1 MTGPGVR
8 RTSLRARLA
17 ESLSHE
23 LHAGPPATVW
33 VQAGLILV
41 ASLIFGFQFVAF
53 KESFHSVGPWTLL
66 AIRAVV
72 SIPLMLGVMRW
83 VRVPIAASRSE
94 LMRIALPAALL
105 LGSHTT
111 FMLGVHR
118 LSAGLTATLVS
129 MTPIVSIALGLLFRA
144 ERVGLLGLVGAV
156 AGVTGVAIATGAATG
171 GVDMLGLVLVL
182 ACNVLYSLSFVVLR
196 RMATPIS
203 SAIYLIVAL
212 AQSAIVFVPIA
223 VAVEGFAVTWAWRP
237 LLGIVYIVIVGQ
249 VVAYIAVL
257 ALLRVG
263 GVFQSSLVTPLIP
276 VFAIFFAVLLLGEPL
291 LGRELGGGALII
303 GGVLLAIT
311 PPARLRRLFP
321 AANRG
326 SIDP

>member
-1 MTGPGVR
+1 MTLPGAR
-8 RTSLRARLA
+8 RASLRARLA
-17 ESLSHE
+17 GTLSHE
-23 LHAGPPATVW
+23 LHYGPPATVW
-33 VQAGLILV
+33 VQVGLILL

-66 AIRAVV
+66 AIRAVF
-72 SIPLMLGVMRW
+72 SIPLLLGVMRW

-94 LMRIALPAALL
+94 LTRIALPAALL

-129 MTPIVSIALGLLFRA
+129 MTPIVSVALGLLFRT
-144 ERVGLLGLVGAV
+144 ERVAALGLIGAI
-156 AGVTGVAIATGAATG
+156 AGVSGVAIATGAASG
-171 GVDMLGLVLVL
+171 GVDVLGVALVLS
-182 ACNVLYSLSFVVLR
+182 CNVLYSLSFVVLR
-196 RMATPIS
+196 RMATPVS

-212 AQSAIVFVPIA
+212 VQSAIVFVPVA
-223 VAVEGFAVTWAWRP
+223 VVVEGFSVTWAWRP
-237 LLGIVYIVIVGQ
+237 LLGMAYIVVVGQ

-257 ALLRVG
+257 ALLRLG
-263 GVFQSSLVTPLIP
+263 GVFQSSLMTPLIP
-276 VFAIFFAVLLLGEPL
+276 VFAIFFAVVLLGEPL
-291 LGRELGGGALII
+291 LGRELGGGALIV

-311 PPARLRRLFP
+311 PPARLRRLLP
-321 AANRG
+321 TASRG